1 MNPIKVLI
9 ADDHEIVRDGLRSLF
24 EKQPDISVIAEASD
38 GWQAIEYAKKLSPDV
53 VLMDVNLP
61 RLNGIEATTELSK
74 SSPNTKI
81 IALSMR
87 CDKQVI
93 GDMLR
98 AGASGY
104 LQKDVA
110 FRELA
115 RAIRTVMQGRIY
127 LSPVAA
133 EMVVDGF
140 VRHAS
145 EGEAT
150 NGNLLTAKEKQVLQ
164 LVAEGK
170 SNKQIASIMDIGM
183 KTVDTH
189 RQHLMARLN
198 LHSVAELTKYAIRE
212 GITSV
217 EE

>member
-1 MNPIKVLI
+1 MKTIKVVL
-9 ADDHEIVRDGLRSLF
+9 ADDHQIVRDGLRSLF
-24 EKQPDISVIAEASD
+24 EKQADISVIAEASD
-38 GWQAIEYAKKLSPDV
+38 GREAVDLVTKLSPDIV
-53 VLMDVNLP
+53 IMDVNLP
-61 RLNGIEATTELSK
+61 GLNGIAATTELRK
-74 SSPNTKI
+74 RSPGTKI

-104 LQKDVA
+104 LPKDVA

-115 RAIRTVMQGRIY
+115 VAIRTVVEGRTY
-127 LSPVAA
+127 LSPEAA
-133 EMVVDGF
+133 ELVVEGF
-140 VRHAS
+140 VRRNPSDTGTAAS
-145 EGEAT
+145 
-150 NGNLLTAKEKQVLQ
+150 LLTSKEKQVLQ

-170 SNKQIASIMDIGM
+170 SNKMIASIMGVGI

>member
-150 NGNLLTAKEKQVLQ
+150 NGILLTAKEKQVLQ

>member
-1 MNPIKVLI
+1 LI

>member
-1 MNPIKVLI
+1 
-9 ADDHEIVRDGLRSLF
+9 
-24 EKQPDISVIAEASD
+24 
-38 GWQAIEYAKKLSPDV
+38 
-53 VLMDVNLP
+53 
-61 RLNGIEATTELSK
+61 
-74 SSPNTKI
+74 
-81 IALSMR
+81 
-87 CDKQVI
+87 
-93 GDMLR
+93 
-98 AGASGY
+98 
-104 LQKDVA
+104 
-110 FRELA
+110 
-115 RAIRTVMQGRIY
+115 
-127 LSPVAA
+127 
-133 EMVVDGF
+133 MVVDGF